1 MTAPEWSSS
10 QTEPGPEHQYLE
22 SAFSV
27 QKIIS
32 CVAET
37 MENGVSSMSL
47 MSLNTVLAVITLC
60 VHVCVCMHTCK
71 DVTGP

>member
-1 MTAPEWSSS
+1 MTAPEWSSP
-10 QTEPGPEHQYLE
+10 QTEPEPEHQYGYLE

-32 CVAET
+32 CIAEP

-47 MSLNTVLAVITLC
+47 MSLNLVWAVITLC
-60 VHVCVCMHTCK
+60 VHVCVYAHL
-71 DVTGP
+71 